1 KVKNEYYDINALLES
16 KRVKVMVW
24 DLYKEILQYP
34 ILAHHGLYDIIDNNF
49 DYRTEIRLNYDE
61 NGEYDFM
68 GKGLHFFNFLNIEY
82 KKLNGKSIY
91 DLYYE
96 GFIEFIEIYKKLKD
110 MASRLACNIHKNKAL
125 NFYYGAVVRLLL
137 SILKDADIYDSSN
150 YYRRQKDKVYNKNE
164 LGMVWGQMEDAV
176 EDL

>member
-1 KVKNEYYDINALLES
+1 MDHLFEVSRETKNMGNFVKLKSSCEVIGLLHDFGKSSDIFQLYIKGQYKGRVNHSSAGAKAIDHIANKVKNEYYDINALLES

-34 ILAHHGLYDIIDNNF
+34 ILAHHGLYDIIDNNI

-110 MASRLACNIHKNKAL
+110 M
-125 NFYYGAVVRLLL
+125 
-137 SILKDADIYDSSN
+137 
-150 YYRRQKDKVYNKNE
+150 
-164 LGMVWGQMEDAV
+164 
-176 EDL
+176 